1 MPRTENFHVT
11 TVKAPLE
18 LWAALDEVRAARA
31 RRTGRRP
38 LTCELLL
45 EALAAFIEKE
55 RKR

>member
-1 MPRTENFHVT
+1 MPRTENFHTT

-31 RRTGRRP
+31 EKTGRRP

-45 EALAAFIEKE
+45 EAISAFIKNEL
-55 RKR
+55 KR